1 MLTAVVK
8 TVSFSERL
16 FYSHLYPLFILRN
29 FNRKA
34 VTIKNK
40 TIEKSTWSSLCNI
53 YEKDIGQAQEEAT
66 LNSGSPDR
74 TRRIEL

>member
-40 TIEKSTWSSLCNI
+40 TIEK
-53 YEKDIGQAQEEAT
+53 DIGQAQEEAT